1 MHWPNITNC
10 YQILLE
16 IMGVEFNLTDDTL
29 KFSNLEKIHNSPI
42 AYMARNDPP
51 YTKDMTKRLE
61 SIENLSLEKM
71 RNEIRVLKFS
81 DRNS

>member
-16 IMGVEFNLTDDTL
+16 IMGVESNLTDDTL

-51 YTKDMTKRLE
+51 YTKRLE